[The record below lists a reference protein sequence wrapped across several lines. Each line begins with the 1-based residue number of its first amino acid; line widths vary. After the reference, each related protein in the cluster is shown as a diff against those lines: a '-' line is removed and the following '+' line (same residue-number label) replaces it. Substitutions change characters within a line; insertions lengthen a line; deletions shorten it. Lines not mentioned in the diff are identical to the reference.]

1 MRALVTLLLA
11 AGPALAEGKLL
22 SVLELHNKL
31 DAADRKAVDA
41 SYISDRI
48 RAEVLDAKLGVQV
61 MTRENML
68 VLLQAQGKSLENCE
82 GECEVDTGRRL
93 GADYVVSGEVLR
105 VGASLKATLKLH
117 DTHSGTLLGA
127 VSASGVDVEALDG
140 NLPAAV
146 KRLTEPLQPAP
157 RISNAPPQAA
167 PVRGADAVSMSVN
180 AP

>member
-1 MRALVTLLLA
+1 MRILLALVA
-11 AGPALAEGKLL
+11 VSAPAFAEGKML

-31 DAADRKAVDA
+31 AGADKSAVDA
-41 SYISDRI
+41 AYLSDRI
-48 RAEVLDAKLGVQV
+48 RAEVLDAKLGVKV
-61 MTRENML
+61 MTRENMF

-93 GADYVVSGEVLR
+93 GADYVVSGDLLR

-146 KRLTEPLQPAP
+146 KRLVEPLVPIAPAP
-157 RISNAPPQAA
+157 VPQ
-167 PVRGADAVSMSVN
+167 
-180 AP
+180 